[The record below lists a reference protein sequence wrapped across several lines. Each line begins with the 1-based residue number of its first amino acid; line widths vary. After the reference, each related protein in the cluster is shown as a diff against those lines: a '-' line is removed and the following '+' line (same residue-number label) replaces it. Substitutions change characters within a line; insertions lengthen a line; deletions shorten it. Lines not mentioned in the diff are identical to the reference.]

1 MIEGKSLGLSMD
13 GKRVLNDV
21 SFRFQAGGVYGII
34 GPNGAGKSTL
44 LSLIAGTARAD
55 AGELALDGKPI
66 GEWTRKEL
74 ARHVAVLQQGGL
86 APVGFT
92 VREVVAMGR
101 FPYQNWMGEERSDP
115 APLLAR
121 ILALTGLSDLADR
134 QIDRLSGGER
144 QRVAL
149 AKVMVQE
156 PRLLLLD
163 EPTTYL
169 DIGYQLQLLDL
180 VKQWQR
186 EQGITVVAVLHDLN
200 LAAQY
205 CDELYVVSNGRIEAS
220 GPPEA
225 VVNAE
230 LVERVYGA
238 RSVVVRHPV
247 SGVPQLLL
255 HSKAR
260 E

>member
-1 MIEGKSLGLSMD
+1 MIEGKALSLSLD
-13 GKRVLNDV
+13 GKRVLSDV
-21 SFRFQAGGVYGII
+21 SFRFHAGGMYGII

-55 AGELALDGKPI
+55 AGQLALDGKPA
-66 GEWTRKEL
+66 GEWTRKAL

-86 APVGFT
+86 SPVGFT
-92 VREVVAMGR
+92 VKEVVGMGR
-101 FPYQNWMGEERSDP
+101 FPYQNWMGEENADP
-115 APLLAR
+115 APLIAR
-121 ILALTGLSDLADR
+121 ILELTGLSGLADR

-169 DIGYQLQLLDL
+169 DIGYQLQLLDT

-205 CDELYVVSNGRIEAS
+205 CDQLFVLCNGRIEAS
-220 GPPEA
+220 GTPEA

-238 RSVVVRHPV
+238 SSVVVRHPV

-255 HSKAR
+255 HSRAG